1 MSAYP
6 AFYEDVRLA
15 AATHWNLL
23 EGDPVLAGPWHQ
35 LFMQVQS
42 PRHVLSELFQNADDA
57 GATEAS
63 VRIDGETF
71 VFEHNGEDFS
81 EDHFRSL
88 CRFGYSNKRVLHT
101 IGFRGIGFKSTFSL
115 GDRVEL
121 YTPTISVCFHRE
133 RFTEPVWLP
142 ERPDTFGRTR
152 VVVGIGDKRR
162 QGEVE
167 KNLEEWLKSPVSLL
181 FFRNIRRIH
190 IGDRELVWESLGP
203 GPAPHSEWMALNG
216 DADAAHLSV
225 RSDDE
230 AFPEDALEEIRQE
243 RLLGNEEDVD
253 LPPCKVEIVSGA
265 KGRLYVVLPTGI
277 ETALPFACNAPFIQ
291 DPSRREIKSPDS
303 SSTNRWL
310 LERIGRL
317 AASAMLFW
325 LDRTDIPTA
334 ERAWAYRLLPN
345 VDRQDA
351 SLQGVC
357 ARIVEEAFA
366 EGISGR
372 PLLLTEDGKLVP
384 EKQSV
389 VIPGRLFEI
398 WPDGRAAAILDE
410 GARPAL
416 CRHVEIAVRKKLGNW
431 GLVEEINRPKILE
444 TLLAR
449 RLPKPETWESLL
461 KLWNYVAPD
470 IAGYRFRGKATSFKI
485 VPVQGQDVLHSA
497 GETVRLGEKKLLQSE
512 EDWEFLAG
520 RLVAMDR
527 DWPAF
532 LADERRA
539 ASEREDPRSS
549 KDVDAAHA
557 VLEAI
562 GLARTSDAAKA
573 IEAAAEKCFSQDG
586 VNLQGC
592 VRLAQIAAKLEARV
606 RKSFRYMTSDGKL
619 HAVENGVLLDADG
632 KLRDLIPGEL
642 RDSKLLH
649 QGYTDD
655 YSSCS
660 REEWLDWISSGRSGL
675 HTFMPLVSIR
685 KHLGMRRALE
695 GELKRRGYA
704 ESFEH
709 RYKDPFFCIDD
720 WNFEDAYWAYW
731 RRLAVEEPEIWSVVF
746 EWILAER
753 ESYWS
758 DKATAEI
765 VEQASNGHERKVVR
779 KGVVPSWALAFQELP
794 CLRDTH
800 GFLQKP
806 EDLFRRTP
814 KTEALMDVEPFVD
827 GNLDREATRHLLDLV
842 GVQSTPTGPGRLLDR
857 VRALAQAEV
866 SPIQE
871 VEKWYRR
878 LDGMLV
884 ACSTEDAQ
892 EIRRA
897 FRFEKLILTQNGV
910 WEGAAGVFL
919 LCDGME
925 MPGAEVVRSSVRD
938 LQLWTKVG
946 VADRPTA
953 ELAIAWLNGLPVGR
967 SLEQDVV
974 RRVRSLLSGHAARIW
989 NECGHWLNLAGE
1001 WVAVESLSW
1010 SLTGQFRFHW
1020 QHLHRWVK
1028 QETADLQGLSSEIVD
1043 NTPFSRLPVLTTQ
1056 VEDRLDRYIG
1066 PPVSGEKKE
1075 WLTTLGRELGRAVFD
1090 TDEET
1095 KRVRTLAERLVRTN
1109 LHYAPNLE
1117 IVPYIDGT
1125 PAGTPRPADVVWLDG
1140 GLYVGLLPAA
1150 KLARRI
1156 PEQIGK
1162 AFGRADIE
1170 AALHYSFERSTG
1182 AVREYLEENFNL
1194 SPVIAEGEEYNQEEV
1209 PRLVDGRKYPTAG
1222 GESGSDRVIVGPADN
1237 DSDAPTGLQG
1247 DDAADVGGGEAADH
1261 WETGS
1266 EVEQGLQRSP
1276 VSPKPARAEII
1287 ERFAESQGYQKESD
1301 QRFTH
1306 EDGSWIARSIGARF
1320 PWERRSV
1327 DGDIVRYYLPRE
1339 HCLEREPL
1347 QIEADVWR
1355 LLEREPEIYA
1365 LVLFDTRGGPI
1376 EVNGT
1381 RLRRMREDGEVILYP
1396 ATYRL
1401 VYDTARTGRMRA
1413 SSNSTAGTLRS

>member
-1 MSAYP
+1 MSTYP
-6 AFYEDVRLA
+6 AFFEDVRLE
-15 AATHWNLL
+15 AATDWNLL
-23 EGDPVLAGPWHQ
+23 DGNPVLAGPWDQ

-42 PRHVLSELFQNADDA
+42 PRHVLSELLQNADDA

-63 VRIDGETF
+63 VRVDGETF
-71 VFEHNGEDFS
+71 VFEHNGVDFS

-121 YTPTISVCFHRE
+121 HTPTVSVGFHRK

-152 VVVGIGDKRR
+152 VVVGICDRRR

-203 GPAPHSEWMALNG
+203 GPVPHSEWMALNG
-216 DADAAHLSV
+216 DADAAHLSA

-243 RLLGNEEDVD
+243 RLLGNEEDID

-303 SSTNRWL
+303 SPTNRWL

-317 AASAMLFW
+317 AASAMLLW
-325 LDRTDIPTA
+325 LDRTDMPTA
-334 ERAWAYRLLPN
+334 ERAWAYCLLPD

-351 SLQGVC
+351 SLQGIC
-357 ARIVEEAFA
+357 GRIVEEAFA
-366 EGISGR
+366 EGISDR

-384 EKQSV
+384 KKQSV

-410 GARPAL
+410 GERPAL
-416 CRHVEIAVRKKLGNW
+416 CRHVESADRKKLGSW
-431 GLVEEINRPKILE
+431 GFVEAIDRPKILE
-444 TLLAR
+444 ALLTR
-449 RLPKPETWESLL
+449 RLPKPETWDSLL
-461 KLWNYVAPD
+461 KLWTYVAPD
-470 IAGYRFRGKATSFKI
+470 IAGYRFRGKAASFSI

-520 RLVAMDR
+520 RLAAMDR
-527 DWPAF
+527 GWPAF

-539 ASEREDPRSS
+539 ASEREDTRSS

-562 GLARTSDAAKA
+562 GLARSSDAAKA
-573 IEAAAEKCFSQDG
+573 IEAAAEKFFSEDA
-586 VNLQGC
+586 VSLQGC

-606 RKSFRYMTSDGKL
+606 GKSFRYKTSDGKL

-632 KLRDLIPGEL
+632 KLRELIPGEL
-642 RDSKLLH
+642 RESRLLH
-649 QGYTDD
+649 PGYTDD
-655 YSSCS
+655 HSSCS
-660 REEWLDWISSGRSGL
+660 REEWLDWISTGRSGL
-675 HTFMPLVSIR
+675 HTFMPLVSTR

-695 GELKRRGYA
+695 GELKRRGFA
-704 ESFEH
+704 GSFEH

-720 WNFEDAYWAYW
+720 WNFEDAYWTHW
-731 RRLAVEEPEIWSVVF
+731 RSLAVEEPAIWSVIF
-746 EWILAER
+746 ERILAER
-753 ESYWS
+753 ETYWS

-779 KGVVPSWALAFQELP
+779 KGVVSSWALGFRELP

-806 EDLFRRTP
+806 ADLFRRTP

-827 GNLDREATRHLLDLV
+827 GHLDRETTHPLMDLV

-857 VRALAQAEV
+857 VRALAQAE
-866 SPIQE
+866 PPPMQE

-878 LDGMLV
+878 LDRMLV
-884 ACSTEDAQ
+884 ACSTEDSQ
-892 EIRRA
+892 EIRKA
-897 FRFEKLILTQNGV
+897 FRTEKVILTQNGV
-910 WEGAAGVFL
+910 WERATGVFL
-919 LCDGME
+919 LSDGME
-925 MPGAEVVRSSVRD
+925 VPGAEVVRSGVRD

-967 SLEQDVV
+967 PLEQDVI
-974 RRVRSLLSGHAARIW
+974 RRVRSLLLGHAVRIW

-1001 WVAVESLSW
+1001 WVAIECLSW
-1010 SLTGQFRFHW
+1010 SLTGQSRFHW

-1028 QETADLQGLSSEIVD
+1028 QETADLQGLASEIVE
-1043 NTPFSRLPVLTTQ
+1043 NTPFSRLSALGTQ
-1056 VEDRLDRYIG
+1056 VEDRLDRQCG

-1090 TDEET
+1090 TDEDT
-1095 KRVRTLAERLVRTN
+1095 RRVRTLAELLVRTR
-1109 LHYAPNLE
+1109 LQYAPSLE

-1125 PAGTPRPADVVWLDG
+1125 PAGTSRRADVVWLDD

-1156 PEQIGK
+1156 PEEIGK

-1170 AALHYSFERSTG
+1170 AALHYSFERSKG

-1194 SPVIAEGEEYNQEEV
+1194 SPAIAEGEDYDQEEA
-1209 PRLVDGRKYPTAG
+1209 PRQVDGREYQTAG
-1222 GESGSDRVIVGPADN
+1222 GESGSDGVIVSPADN
-1237 DSDAPTGLQG
+1237 DSDAPTGFEG
-1247 DDAADVGGGEAADH
+1247 DEAEDMGGGKAADQ

-1266 EVEQGLQRSP
+1266 EAGQGQQRLP
-1276 VSPKPARAEII
+1276 VSPKPARADII
-1287 ERFAESQGYQKESD
+1287 ERFARSQGFRRESD
-1301 QRFTH
+1301 TRFSH
-1306 EDGSWIARSIGARF
+1306 EDGSWIARSNGARF
-1320 PWERRSV
+1320 PWERYRA
-1327 DGDIVRYYLPRE
+1327 DGKLVRYYLPRE

-1355 LLEREPEIYA
+1355 LIETKPEVYA
-1365 LVLFDTRGGPI
+1365 LILSDIRGTPT
-1376 EVNGT
+1376 EVTGS
-1381 RLRRMREDGEVILYP
+1381 RLKVMQDERQVVLYP
-1396 ATYRL
+1396 ASYRL
-1401 VYDTARTGRMRA
+1401 VFDADRPGRRIFTSTVTG
-1413 SSNSTAGTLRS
+1413 L